1 MTFKRRL
8 LEGAIERLIELL
20 DDVDGD
26 PDLEPE
32 PIEEQHDAEA
42 VPVTSKPA
50 RRASRAFVIAE
61 RTLRQTKLRQ

>member
-26 PDLEPE
+26 PDLEPD

-42 VPVTSKPA
+42 VPATEKPSPC
-50 RRASRAFVIAE
+50 ASRGFVIASLSLDQK
-61 RTLRQTKLRQ
+61 TNRQ

>member
-8 LEGAIERLIELL
+8 LEGAIECLIELL

-42 VPVTSKPA
+42 VPVTVKPVP
-50 RRASRAFVIAE
+50 RASPGFVIAE
-61 RTLRQTKLRQ
+61 RALRQPKQRQ

>member
-8 LEGAIERLIELL
+8 LEGAIEHLIELL
-20 DDVDGD
+20 DEADGD

-42 VPVTSKPA
+42 IPTTCKPIA
-50 RRASRAFVIAE
+50 RASHAFVIAE
-61 RTLRQTKLRQ
+61 QVRRKTKPQP